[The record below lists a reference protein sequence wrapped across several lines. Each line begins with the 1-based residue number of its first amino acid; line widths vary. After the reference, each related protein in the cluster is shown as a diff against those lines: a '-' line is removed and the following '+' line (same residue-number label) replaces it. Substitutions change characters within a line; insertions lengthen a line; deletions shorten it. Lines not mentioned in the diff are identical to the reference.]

1 MLMRRPATGPDP
13 KRTPRHVRQ
22 LWHDEQHNPPAL
34 GCTACPEKKLCG
46 GVCVAAPYFDC
57 LTYCCG
63 KPAECGSVCRLHPRY
78 ADRVWEVRGLDLG
91 NVPRCQPLE
100 APPLPRSA
108 AILFHGNSRSL
119 AIAPSWAALPLY
131 AMFNR
136 ATGEARTSSPAE
148 LRDTY
153 RLAPDTQLL
162 LTGTDEDP
170 PIERWWELGISRRA
184 AIIRAMRDAGV
195 GMTTTPNY
203 SLTVNVPRWD
213 DLYAMKRIGLVHAEF
228 LDAGMPAALHI
239 NGRTDTDFKR
249 WTEFIVARDEIT
261 HVAYEFTTGPGWADR
276 RRQHA
281 AWLLH
286 LATNVG
292 RPLHLVVRGGIDLLA
307 SFAAVFAG
315 VTFLETDSFMKTMM
329 RQRATLLDNGR
340 ISWNSSPTEP
350 GAPLDE
356 MLVANIRTMKTCIDF
371 LMEAS
376 TAGSINGQI

>member
-1 MLMRRPATGPDP
+1 
-13 KRTPRHVRQ
+13 
-22 LWHDEQHNPPAL
+22 
-34 GCTACPEKKLCG
+34 
-46 GVCVAAPYFDC
+46 
-57 LTYCCG
+57 
-63 KPAECGSVCRLHPRY
+63 
-78 ADRVWEVRGLDLG
+78 
-91 NVPRCQPLE
+91 
-100 APPLPRSA
+100 
-108 AILFHGNSRSL
+108 
-119 AIAPSWAALPLY
+119 
-131 AMFNR
+131 
-136 ATGEARTSSPAE
+136 
-148 LRDTY
+148 
-153 RLAPDTQLL
+153 
-162 LTGTDEDP
+162 
-170 PIERWWELGISRRA
+170 
-184 AIIRAMRDAGV
+184 
-195 GMTTTPNY
+195 
-203 SLTVNVPRWD
+203 
-213 DLYAMKRIGLVHAEF
+213 MKRIGLVHAEF